1 MNDEGV
7 SVLYGDEDLRSEFD
21 FRSRFAS
28 HYRPDVRLGEVDY
41 PRRRTVRPRI
51 QHVLLLT
58 VHVPRCFER
67 LPFPVVQQFLSE
79 EGRCKQALDGAQ
91 VPRKAGELLLERSPE
106 LLPADVSLF
115 AGDSYAPGSDA
126 PVGAGLLLPGLSED
140 CPDRV
145 EEFLRGYSGGDE
157 KLEVRGIGDV
167 GWGTGGIQDERS
179 LGFGS
184 GRFGRRFI
192 SASFRFGWP
201 TGDLYTFIPRSPQG
215 FRGSNPLFPAPSYGE
230 IHFFSSL
237 DKP

>member
-1 MNDEGV
+1 
-7 SVLYGDEDLRSEFD
+7 
-21 FRSRFAS
+21 
-28 HYRPDVRLGEVDY
+28 
-41 PRRRTVRPRI
+41 
-51 QHVLLLT
+51 VLLLT
-58 VHVPRCFER
+58 VHFPRCFER

-91 VPRKAGELLLERSPE
+91 VPRKVGELLLERSPE

-115 AGDSYAPGSDA
+115 AGDSCAPGSDA

-145 EEFLRGYSGGDE
+145 EEFLRDDSGGGE

-179 LGFGS
+179 PGFRS

-215 FRGSNPLFPAPSYGE
+215 FRGSNPLFPAPSHRE

-237 DKP
+237 DKALRVIQEALNIKHLNFR